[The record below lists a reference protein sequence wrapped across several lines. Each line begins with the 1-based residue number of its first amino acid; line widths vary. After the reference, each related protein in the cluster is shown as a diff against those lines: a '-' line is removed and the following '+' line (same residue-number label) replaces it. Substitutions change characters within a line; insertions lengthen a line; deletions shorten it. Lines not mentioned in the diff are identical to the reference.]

1 MSTETAAVRSACGLL
16 PGSLRALHRLIGS
29 DRTTFL
35 QGMLSNDVARLSP
48 GQGTY
53 ATHLTQ
59 QGRIVSDLRV
69 FVLEDEVWLDVP
81 ATRLRPLREALERF
95 LVADDVE
102 FLDGN
107 EYEPLLALEG
117 PQAFTIAAAVFAA
130 PFEDLPQYAHRAA
143 TFRTT
148 KVRVA
153 AASHTGEHGV
163 LIFGPLPVANELQA
177 ACRAAGATPVSATA
191 TDVLRLEAGIPWFDR
206 DMDESTLV
214 AEIGLRDAISFQKG
228 CYIGQEVV
236 ERVSAR
242 GQVQK
247 KLVGMIVSESTP
259 PASGTKLLSGSNE
272 VGWITSAAWSDTRNA
287 IIALGYVRREHWE
300 IDTALTLPDGRS
312 ARVAPV
318 PFVPC
323 PAFA

>member
-1 MSTETAAVRSACGLL
+1 
-16 PGSLRALHRLIGS
+16 
-29 DRTTFL
+29 
-35 QGMLSNDVARLSP
+35 MLSNDVLRLSP

-69 FVLEDEVWLDVP
+69 YVLEEEIWLDVP
-81 ATRLRPLREALERF
+81 VKRLQPLREALERF

-102 FLDGN
+102 FLEGDDF
-107 EYEPLLALEG
+107 EPLLALEG
-117 PQAFTIAAAVFAA
+117 PQAHTVAAAVFGAR
-130 PFEDLPQYAHRAA
+130 FDDLPLHSHRPA
-143 TFRTT
+143 TFGATS
-148 KVRVA
+148 VRIA
-153 AASHTGEHGV
+153 AVSHTGEHGLLV
-163 LIFGPLPVANELQA
+163 FGPTSTASRLEA
-177 ACRAAGATPVSATA
+177 ACQAAGATSVSEAA
-191 TDVLRLEAGIPWFDR
+191 LDVLRLEAGIPWFDR
-206 DMDESTLV
+206 DMEESTLV

-247 KLVGMIVSESTP
+247 KLVGIVVSGTEP
-259 PASGTKLLSGSNE
+259 PTSGTKLLGGANE
-272 VGWITSAAWSDTRNA
+272 VGWITTAAWSDRRDA
-287 IIALGYVRREHWE
+287 VIALGYVRREHWE
-300 IDTALTLPDGRS
+300 VDTELALDDGRN
-312 ARVAPV
+312 ARVAAL